1 MTKQT
6 KQIIVLIVLVVV
18 AGGVAL
24 FTLGGGDDTPAPA
37 PPPAN
42 TGATPSTP
50 GGTTPAEGA
59 GPTAT
64 VPNAGPGAVPAAEVQ
79 QDLDM
84 PEPVKL
90 TPPRYSWQWEAP
102 IGGEGAK
109 YGAATGIFPPFDP
122 LVVQNIDVVDPDR
135 KAYIEEL
142 KAEWIIDGIT
152 ITEQKR
158 PVLDENGKQLLG
170 ESVMVPKPKTRK
182 VARRDENGE
191 VVFDETGK
199 AVMEDVI
206 VYEPELDSRGKPRVD
221 ENGNPVYVQI
231 PLLDD
236 DGNEVKD
243 EAGEVVMVP
252 KPVYE
257 QAKDEFGEPVTQ
269 DGKPVWVMQPKY
281 DAAGKR
287 VVKKVQ
293 QVQRLQKIEI
303 IDGKKTPIFDDN
315 GQPVIEEIKV
325 VDDDGNPV
333 MVPDNTPQFEVK
345 KVIEVWFKDH
355 RRPYRE
361 KDRLTNTRFIINKIF
376 TNRVYE
382 QEGGGTR
389 VRAGVD
395 LLGDTGAKIT
405 LNLSDDARYGTK
417 ADGG

>member
-6 KQIIVLIVLVVV
+6 KQIIILIVLVVV
-18 AGGVAL
+18 AGIVAVFML
-24 FTLGGGDDTPAPA
+24 NREDEKPVA

-42 TGATPSTP
+42 TGATPSAP
-50 GGTTPAEGA
+50 GGTAPAEGA
-59 GPTAT
+59 GPTPI
-64 VPNAGPGAVPAAEVQ
+64 VPSAGPGATPAVEAP

-90 TPPRYSWQWEAP
+90 TAPRYSWQWEAP
-102 IGGEGAK
+102 VGGEGAK
-109 YGAATGIFPPFDP
+109 YGAVTGVYPPFDP
-122 LVVQNIDVVDPDR
+122 LVVQNIDVVDPGR
-135 KAYIEEL
+135 KKYIEEL
-142 KAEWIIDGIT
+142 KSDWIIDGIT

-158 PVLDENGKQLLG
+158 PILDESGKQLLG

-191 VVFDETGK
+191 VLFDENGE
-199 AVMEDVI
+199 AVMEDMI
-206 VYEPELDSRGKPRVD
+206 VYEPELDSRGNPRVD

-236 DGNEVKD
+236 EGNEVKD
-243 EAGEVVMVP
+243 EAGQVVMVP

-257 QAKDEFGEPVTQ
+257 QAKDETGKLLTK

-281 DAAGKR
+281 DSKGNR
-287 VVKKVQ
+287 VVKQVQ
-293 QVQRLQKIEI
+293 QVLRLQKIEV
-303 IDGKKTPIFDDN
+303 IDGNKTPIFDEA
-315 GQPVIEEIKV
+315 GQPVIEEKKV

-333 MVPDNTPQFEVK
+333 MVADDTPQFEVK

-376 TNRVYE
+376 TNRVYQ

-405 LNLSDDARYGTK
+405 LNLSDDARYGSK
-417 ADGG
+417 AEGR